1 MKLFFVKK
9 SVLNQDEK
17 KQRSKNRKLL
27 ILSGA
32 MLGLS
37 FPPFP
42 FPFQFLMFF
51 ALIPFF
57 FVIEKKKTLL
67 EINKAMFLTAF
78 IFCMIG
84 VYWVGSW
91 QSKADS
97 FLMMGGGVLLF
108 FLPSLYMIISTL
120 FYLSRKLF
128 KEKAALFLFPLLWVT
143 LEHLLAIT
151 EFSFP
156 WLTLGQGLSYFTLF
170 IQIADIVGALG
181 LSLIVLYLN
190 IFIYKSILFFKDD
203 RKKSA
208 YWISMAGILFGAVII
223 YGSLRISTI
232 NLDGKSIRVG
242 VIQPNID
249 PWEKWKVTGLK
260 PILSNYFELSQR
272 AVNEK
277 IDLLI
282 WPETALPVYLL
293 NGGYTNHVDSI
304 YSFIKKNN
312 VFLLTGMPHV
322 EFYFDKD
329 NHPEDAKQG
338 IENDFWYRTYNSVL
352 MLSPYNRS
360 IQRYGKM
367 KLVPLGEHTPYVD
380 KIPFLGDLLK
390 WSVGLSG
397 WNFGQD
403 TIVFK
408 MPLVDFDSSL
418 QSPIIKDTLYLS
430 GLVCF
435 ESVFPDFVA
444 GFVDRGAQFI
454 TIVTNDSWYGKSS
467 GPYQHKE
474 IGVLRAVE
482 NRRSVV
488 RCANGGISC
497 IINPIGIT
505 EKETELFKRTFLTG
519 DVKLNF
525 DKTFYTKYP
534 LIIPVV
540 ALAFSMWIFGI
551 NILLWLKKKLKL

>member
-1 MKLFFVKK
+1 MKLFLFKK
-9 SVLNQDEK
+9 SELNQDEK
-17 KQRSKNRKLL
+17 KQRNKNRKLL

-57 FVIEKKKTLL
+57 FVIERKKTLL
-67 EINKAMFLTAF
+67 ELNKAMFLTAF
-78 IFCMIG
+78 IFCVIG

-91 QSKADS
+91 QSKADP
-97 FLMMGGGVLLF
+97 FLMAGGGALLF
-108 FLPSLYMIISTL
+108 FLPTLYMIISTL
-120 FYLSRKLF
+120 YFLTRKLF

-143 LEHLLAIT
+143 LEHIMAIT

-181 LSLIVLYLN
+181 LSLLVLYLN
-190 IFIYKSILFFKDD
+190 IFIYKSILLFKED
-203 RKKSA
+203 RKRST
-208 YWISMAGILFGAVII
+208 YWVSMAGVLFGAVII
-223 YGSLRISTI
+223 YGTLRINTI
-232 NLDGKSIRVG
+232 MLDGKTIRVG
-242 VIQPNID
+242 AIQPNID

-277 IDLLI
+277 IDI

-293 NGGYTNHVDSI
+293 NGGYSNHVDSI
-304 YSFIKKNN
+304 YSFIKTNN
-312 VFLLTGMPHV
+312 VYLLTGMPHV

-329 NHPEDAKQG
+329 NHPNDAKQG
-338 IENDFWYRTYNSVL
+338 AESDFWYRTYNSVL
-352 MLSPYNRS
+352 MFSPYNKS
-360 IQRYGKM
+360 ISRYGKM

-380 KIPFLGDLLK
+380 KIPFLGDMLK

-403 TIVFK
+403 TSVFK
-408 MPLVDFDSSL
+408 MLSVNNGSPA
-418 QSPIIKDTLYLS
+418 QSPRLNDTISLS
-430 GLVCF
+430 GIVCF

-444 GFVDRGAQFI
+444 GFVNRGAQFI
-454 TIVTNDSWYGKSS
+454 TVVTNDSWYGKSS

-488 RCANGGISC
+488 RCANGGVSC

-505 EKETELFKRTFLTG
+505 EKETELFKRTYLTG
-519 DVKLNF
+519 DVKLNS

-534 LIIPVV
+534 LIVPVISM
-540 ALAFSMWIFGI
+540 AFSMWIIGI
-551 NILLWLKKKLKL
+551 NILIWMKKKFKL

>member
-1 MKLFFVKK
+1 MKLFLFKK
-9 SVLNQDEK
+9 SELNQDEK

-27 ILSGA
+27 ILSGV

-57 FVIEKKKTLL
+57 FVIERKKTLL

-78 IFCMIG
+78 IFCVIG

-91 QSKADS
+91 QSKADP
-97 FLMMGGGVLLF
+97 FLMAGGGALLL

-120 FYLSRKLF
+120 YYLTRKLF
-128 KEKAALFLFPLLWVT
+128 KEKAALFLFPLLWIT
-143 LEHLLAIT
+143 LEHLMAIT

-170 IQIADIVGALG
+170 IQIADIVGAIG

-190 IFIYKSILFFKDD
+190 IFIYKSICEFRVD

-208 YWISMAGILFGAVII
+208 IWISLAGILFGLVII
-223 YGSLRISTI
+223 YGSIRMDTISL
-232 NLDGKSIRVG
+232 NSKSIRVG
-242 VIQPNID
+242 LIQPNID

-293 NGGYTNHVDSI
+293 NGGYSNHVDSI
-304 YSFIKKNN
+304 YSFIQKNH
-312 VFLLTGMPHV
+312 VLLLTGMPHV
-322 EFYFDKD
+322 EFYFNKD

-338 IENDFWYRTYNSVL
+338 VENDFWYRTYNSVL
-352 MLSPYNRS
+352 MFSPYNRNVQS
-360 IQRYGKM
+360 YHKM

-390 WSVGLSG
+390 WGVGLSG

-408 MPLVDFDSSL
+408 MPLVKYDSTTQSL
-418 QSPIIKDTLYLS
+418 AIKDSINFS

-435 ESVFPDFVA
+435 ESVFPNFVA
-444 GFVDRGAQFI
+444 SFVDRGAEFI
-454 TIVTNDSWYGKSS
+454 TVVTNDSWYGKSS

-474 IGVLRAVE
+474 IGVIRAVE

-497 IINPIGIT
+497 IINPLGIT
-505 EKETELFKRTFLTG
+505 EKNTELFKRTFITG
-519 DVKLNF
+519 DVLLNSA
-525 DKTFYTKYP
+525 KTFYTEYP

-540 ALAFSMWIFGI
+540 SMAFSMWIFGI

>member
-1 MKLFFVKK
+1 MRVFKFKK
-9 SVLNQDEK
+9 SVLNQEEK

-27 ILSGA
+27 MLSGA

-57 FVIEKKKTLL
+57 FVIEQKKTLL
-67 EINKAMFLTAF
+67 ELNKAMFLTAF
-78 IFCMIG
+78 IFCLIG

-91 QSKADS
+91 QSKADP
-97 FLMMGGGVLLF
+97 FLMAGGGALLF
-108 FLPSLYMIISTL
+108 FLPSLYMVISTL
-120 FYLSRKLF
+120 FYLTKKLF
-128 KEKAALFLFPLLWVT
+128 NEKAALFLFPLLWVT
-143 LEHLLAIT
+143 LEYLMAIT

-190 IFIYKSILFFKDD
+190 VFLYKSILLFKED
-203 RKKSA
+203 RKRSA
-208 YWISMAGILFGAVII
+208 YWVSMAGVLFGAVII
-223 YGSLRISTI
+223 YGAVRINTVR
-232 NLDGKSIRVG
+232 LETKSIRVG
-242 VIQPNID
+242 IIQPNID
-249 PWEKWKVTGLK
+249 PWEKWKTTGLK

-272 AVNEK
+272 AINKNV
-277 IDLLI
+277 DLLI
-282 WPETALPVYLL
+282 WPETAIPVYLL
-293 NGGYTNHVDSI
+293 NGGYSNHVDSI
-304 YSFIKKNN
+304 YSFIKRNR

-322 EFYFDKD
+322 EFYFDKV
-329 NHPEDAKQG
+329 NHPDDAKQG
-338 IENDFWYRTYNSVL
+338 VDNDFWYRTYNSVL
-352 MLSPYNRS
+352 LFSPYNKNVP
-360 IQRYGKM
+360 RYGKM

-403 TIVFK
+403 TVLFK
-408 MPLVDFDSSL
+408 IPNSTHGLTN
-418 QSPIIKDTLYLS
+418 QSQQLNDTISFS
-430 GLVCF
+430 GIVCF

-444 GFVDRGAQFI
+444 GFVNRGAQFI
-454 TIVTNDSWYGKSS
+454 AVVTNDSWYGKSS

-482 NRRSVV
+482 NRRTVV

-505 EKETELFKRTFLTG
+505 EKETQLFKRTILTG
-519 DVKLNF
+519 DVKLNS

-534 LIIPVV
+534 WIIPV
-540 ALAFSMWIFGI
+540 LSSAFSLWIFGI
-551 NILLWLKKKLKL
+551 NILLWLKKKFKL

>member
-1 MKLFFVKK
+1 MKLFLIKK
-9 SVLNQDEK
+9 SALTQEEK

-57 FVIEKKKTLL
+57 YVIEKEKTLL
-67 EINKAMFLTAF
+67 ELNKSMFLTAF
-78 IFCMIG
+78 IFCVIG

-91 QSKADS
+91 QSKADP
-97 FLMMGGGVLLF
+97 FLMAGGGVLLF
-108 FLPSLYMIISTL
+108 FLPSVYMIISTL
-120 FYLSRKLF
+120 YYFTRKLF
-128 KEKAALFLFPLLWVT
+128 KRKALFLFPLLWVA
-143 LEHLLAIT
+143 LEHLMAIT

-170 IQIADIVGALG
+170 IQIADIVGSLG
-181 LSLIVLYLN
+181 LSLIVIYLN
-190 IFIYKSILFFKDD
+190 IFIYESILLFKED

-208 YWISMAGILFGAVII
+208 YWVSMAGVVFGAVII
-223 YGSLRISTI
+223 YGALRISTI
-232 NLDGKSIRVG
+232 KLEGKTIHVG
-242 VIQPNID
+242 IIQPNID
-249 PWEKWKVTGLK
+249 PWDKWKATGLK

-277 IDLLI
+277 VDLLV

-293 NGGYTNHVDSI
+293 NGGYSNHVDSI
-304 YSFIKKNN
+304 YSFINKNH
-312 VFLLTGMPHV
+312 VFLITGMPHV
-322 EFYFDKD
+322 EFYFDKVD
-329 NHPEDAKQG
+329 HPEDAKKG
-338 IENDFWYRTYNSVL
+338 IEDDFWYRTYNSVL
-352 MLSPYNRS
+352 MFSPYNKN
-360 IQRYGKM
+360 ILRYGKM

-390 WSVGLSG
+390 WGVGLSG

-408 MPLVDFDSSL
+408 MPLMSSNKL
-418 QSPIIKDTLYLS
+418 NDTLTLA
-430 GLVCF
+430 GVVCF
-435 ESVFPDFVA
+435 ESVFPDFIA
-444 GFVDRGAQFI
+444 EFVNRGAQFI
-454 TIVTNDSWYGKSS
+454 TVVTNDSWYGKSS

-488 RCANGGISC
+488 RCANGGVSC
-497 IINPIGIT
+497 IINPLGIT
-505 EKETELFKRTFLTG
+505 EKETELFKRTYLVG
-519 DVKLNF
+519 DVKLNS

-534 LIIPVV
+534 LIIPMIS
-540 ALAFSMWIFGI
+540 LAFSIWIIGI
-551 NILLWLKKKLKL
+551 NILIWMKKKFKL